1 MNYHLISYTVYLP
14 ITAALTIAV
23 ARVLFRNG
31 RTFLVDIHHGN
42 EILADSVNRLLLAGF
57 YLINIGYAVFTM
69 RIFQTIESSQTMI
82 EVLSSKLGAITLILG
97 AMHFF
102 NLYVLFRLRSKA
114 KTTQAL

>member
-1 MNYHLISYTVYLP
+1 M
-14 ITAALTIAV
+14 
-23 ARVLFRNG
+23 
-31 RTFLVDIHHGN
+31 
-42 EILADSVNRLLLAGF
+42 NRLLLAGF